1 MDDLLGNG
9 PAIIAREP
17 AASTMLVHALND
29 PELDPYRDELSEW
42 FDAQEVNAVLVRPDR
57 YIFGLGEAAELA
69 EAYQQALL

>member
-1 MDDLLGNG
+1 
-9 PAIIAREP
+9 
-17 AASTMLVHALND
+17 MLVHALND